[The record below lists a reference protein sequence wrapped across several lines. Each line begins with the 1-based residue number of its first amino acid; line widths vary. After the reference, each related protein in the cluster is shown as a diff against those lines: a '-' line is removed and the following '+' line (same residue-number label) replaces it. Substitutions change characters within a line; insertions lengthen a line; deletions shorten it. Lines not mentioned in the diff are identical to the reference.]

1 MEPAQ
6 GFGIN
11 LPTDFGKIGYSLLI
25 APAFAF
31 SNLRVRTMAIGF
43 ISALV
48 MSLGLFPVNAL
59 AKKLLKEE
67 RFRRWSLLFYAL
79 SATMTYSMTYASE
92 VLFIPVMVLLIY
104 LIYQLLTDAWHGKK
118 KILMLVVTV
127 AGLAAGISGQGTG
140 TCDTGG
146 IGLIFCDRP
155 PAGLETT
162 ERDGKGRRGTGQK
175 ADLEISSGT
184 AFDGGRL
191 YRDLPVFQCGN
202 TVLSTGI

>member
-1 MEPAQ
+1 M
-6 GFGIN
+6 
-11 LPTDFGKIGYSLLI
+11 
-25 APAFAF
+25 
-31 SNLRVRTMAIGF
+31 VIGF

-127 AGLAAGISGQGTG
+127 LVWLLAYLVKELVLVIPVALVLYFVT
-140 TCDTGG
+140 
-146 IGLIFCDRP
+146 DRLLGWRQP
-155 PAGLETT
+155 

-175 ADLEISSGT
+175 ADLEISSGIGFLM
-184 AFDGGRL
+184 AVACYGIYLFSKREHSIINW
-191 YRDLPVFQCGN
+191 DL
-202 TVLSTGI
+202 I